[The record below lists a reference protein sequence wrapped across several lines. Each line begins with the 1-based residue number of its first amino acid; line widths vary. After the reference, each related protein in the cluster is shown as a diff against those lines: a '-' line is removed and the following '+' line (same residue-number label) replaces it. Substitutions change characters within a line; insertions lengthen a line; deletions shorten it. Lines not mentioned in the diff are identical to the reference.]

1 MIKGGVKKVSNLIVR
16 ENKDG
21 TLIVAIPRNT
31 AIRMSLKHGDSVS
44 VIKEQWYNLYIDRL
58 RRRMI
63 ARGKAHNKRPQIQ
76 LRNTVLPLAIILI

>member
-1 MIKGGVKKVSNLIVR
+1 MIKGGVKKVSNLTVR

-21 TLIVAIPRNT
+21 TLIVVIPHDT
-31 AIRMSLKHGDSVS
+31 AIRMSIKHGDKVS

-63 ARGKAHNKRPQIQ
+63 VRDKAHNKKLQI
-76 LRNTVLPLAIILI
+76 

>member
-44 VIKEQWYNLYIDRL
+44 VIKEQ
-58 RRRMI
+58 
-63 ARGKAHNKRPQIQ
+63 
-76 LRNTVLPLAIILI
+76 